1 MRALILA
8 AGEGTRLRPLTAD
21 RPKPMVPVGGRPVLE
36 HLVALL
42 RQHDIDEVAV
52 NLHYQPDAI
61 TDYFGD
67 GQRFGVRIT
76 YSRER
81 ELLGSAGA
89 VKQLE
94 SFFTD
99 TFVVIYGDVLTNLDL
114 TAVIDRHRARKA
126 VGTVVLYEV
135 DDPARC
141 GIVALDTDGSIARF
155 VEKPPPGTA
164 SGNLANAGIY
174 VLEPDVLEL
183 IPSGEPFDFGL
194 DLFPL
199 LLKRELP
206 LYGYRTP
213 DYVLDIGSPERYAQA
228 GADWQTGR
236 FQPPCDEARRRW
248 YVVRSKPRAEW
259 LATAALEARGLVTF
273 LPEWQYPGR
282 RRGNQREALFPGYL
296 FVRTDGRPDALLRAR
311 SAPNVVRL
319 LGSGGG
325 PEPVPGDLVEEIRN
339 RCEQQSRQPF
349 VSGQKVRITQGPFR
363 ELDAIFDAEYSG
375 SARARVFVQLLN
387 RLVPVILETNALR
400 RAV

>member
-1 MRALILA
+1 M
-8 AGEGTRLRPLTAD
+8 
-21 RPKPMVPVGGRPVLE
+21 MPVGGRPVLE
-36 HLVALL
+36 HLVSLL
-42 RQHDIDEVAV
+42 SHHDIDEIAI
-52 NLHYQPDAI
+52 NLHYKPDAI

-76 YSRER
+76 YSPEP

-94 SFFTD
+94 SLFTD

-114 TAVIDRHRARKA
+114 TAVIDRHRAQQA
-126 VGTVVLYEV
+126 VGTIILHEV

-141 GIVALDTDGSIARF
+141 GIVEVDPDGSIVRF
-155 VEKPPPGTA
+155 VEKPRPGTT

-174 VLEPDVLEL
+174 VLEPDVLTL
-183 IPSGEPFDFGL
+183 IPPGAPFDFGL

-199 LLKRELP
+199 LLQRGVP

-213 DYVLDIGSPERYAQA
+213 DYVLDVGSPERYAQA
-228 GADWQTGR
+228 EADWQTGR
-236 FQPPCDEARRRW
+236 FLPACEEARRRW

-259 LATAALEARGLVTF
+259 LAAAALEARGLVTF
-273 LPEWQYPGR
+273 LPEWRFPSR

-296 FVRTDGRPDALLRAR
+296 FMRTDGRPDALLRAR

-319 LGSGGG
+319 LGSGGA
-325 PEPVPGDLVEEIRN
+325 PEPVPGDLVEAIRG

-349 VSGQKVRITQGPFR
+349 VSGQRVRITQGPFR
-363 ELDAIFDAEYSG
+363 ELEAVFDSAYSG
-375 SARARVFVQLLN
+375 SARARVFVRLLN